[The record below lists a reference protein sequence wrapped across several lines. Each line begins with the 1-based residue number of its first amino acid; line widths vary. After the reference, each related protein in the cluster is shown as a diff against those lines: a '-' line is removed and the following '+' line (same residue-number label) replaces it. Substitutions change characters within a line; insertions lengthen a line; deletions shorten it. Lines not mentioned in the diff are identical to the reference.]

1 MGAVGLLTHGST
13 RRDARSSSEPNRLCM
28 SDPQPL
34 SGGELNAAVT
44 REVIRVQNESH
55 GRGPKKA
62 FSFHNGNVLVTIL
75 EEVLTPAERKLAGN
89 GESDA
94 VLRMRSLYQRN
105 MAAELKQAVE
115 AITGRPVLAVLSDNP
130 LDLAAVGREE
140 TIAESFAG
148 SVELAQAAERGG
160 YERVWYAEHHNI
172 SSIASSA
179 TAVLIAHVAAHT
191 ETIRLGAGGV
201 MLPNHSPLVV
211 AEQFGTLE
219 TLHPGRIDLGLG
231 RAPGTDQRTWM
242 ALRRDPAAS
251 DRFPQDVVELQRFL
265 SDEEP
270 LPGLRA
276 IPGRGTK
283 VPLYI
288 LGSSLFGAELAA
300 QLGLPYAF
308 ASHFAPRHLHEALA
322 VYRAGFKPSRQLAA
336 PYAIAGVGVIAAD
349 TEESAAAQMEA
360 ARRVRARA
368 LFGRGRKLSEEDV
381 TALLESP
388 QAAAVDEM
396 LAYTASGTAEE
407 VAAYLER
414 FATDTGADEL
424 IAAHY
429 SDSVAN
435 RLRSVA
441 LTAPSQ

>member
-1 MGAVGLLTHGST
+1 MT
-13 RRDARSSSEPNRLCM
+13 EPIPI
-28 SDPQPL
+28 S
-34 SGGELNAAVT
+34 
-44 REVIRVQNESH
+44 I
-55 GRGPKKA
+55 
-62 FSFHNGNVLVTIL
+62 
-75 EEVLTPAERKLAGN
+75 
-89 GESDA
+89 
-94 VLRMRSLYQRN
+94 
-105 MAAELKQAVE
+105 
-115 AITGRPVLAVLSDNP
+115 

-148 SVELAQAAERGG
+148 SVALAQTAERRG
-160 YERVWYAEHHNI
+160 YKRVWYAEHHNI
-172 SSIASSA
+172 TSIASSA
-179 TAVLIAHVAAHT
+179 TAVLIAHVAAQT

-201 MLPNHSPLVV
+201 MLPNHSPLVI

-251 DRFPQDVVELQRFL
+251 NRFAEDVLELQKFL

-288 LGSSLFGAELAA
+288 LGSSLYGAELAA

-308 ASHFAPRHLHEALA
+308 ASHFAPRYLHEALK
-322 VYRAGFKPSRQLAA
+322 VYREGFRPSAQLSE

-349 TEESAAAQMEA
+349 TAESAAAQLEV

-368 LFGRGRKLSEEDV
+368 VLGRGRKLTDDDV
-381 TALLESP
+381 TELLNSP
-388 QAAAVDEM
+388 EAHLVDEM
-396 LAYTASGTAEE
+396 LAYTAVGTADE
-407 VAAYLER
+407 VTAYLQN
-414 FATDTGADEL
+414 FAADTGADEL

-429 SDSVAN
+429 SDTVPN
-435 RLRSVA
+435 RLRSVE
-441 LTAPSQ
+441 LTPGSLSLAGSGDS